1 MGRYDV
7 LIKCAQ
13 VRKLIEENKF
23 TKALEELD
31 TMDFSKVHS
40 MSDLT
45 TFAEIYEKADRFE
58 EAKKIYYMA
67 YKKKHSKRILYHL
80 VLLVVRTGD
89 IKEAKELYMEY
100 EMAAGITLDTYEL
113 RYRLAKGTGE
123 KRSKLIELLEDLRRE
138 EFTEEWGYQLAKLY
152 ELEGDRKKCIEVC
165 NDIVLWF
172 GSGAIVD
179 KAKQLRDEVSEPD
192 WQPPKDDTIPE
203 PSKPEIEEIVVTYTE
218 PEEDEEP
225 AKAPEE
231 EKPTEE
237 GKASEISVQDT
248 MPEENILISPH
259 NIYYFT
265 LKDTIA
271 QIHSNQKG
279 IIHFAIAGGEE
290 RIALAIVKKLI
301 KELNGINY
309 FTADSIA
316 KIQGRKLNGVD
327 LEEKIQKLIGGCVL
341 ILNAQE
347 MESET
352 VEKVLQVVEKYK
364 NDIVF
369 VMTGEYDELDCW
381 FAHYPEL
388 EQLVCYKVKV

>member
-1 MGRYDV
+1 M
-7 LIKCAQ
+7 
-13 VRKLIEENKF
+13 
-23 TKALEELD
+23 
-31 TMDFSKVHS
+31 
-40 MSDLT
+40 
-45 TFAEIYEKADRFE
+45 
-58 EAKKIYYMA
+58 
-67 YKKKHSKRILYHL
+67 
-80 VLLVVRTGD
+80 
-89 IKEAKELYMEY
+89 
-100 EMAAGITLDTYEL
+100 
-113 RYRLAKGTGE
+113 
-123 KRSKLIELLEDLRRE
+123 
-138 EFTEEWGYQLAKLY
+138 Y

-203 PSKPEIEEIVVTYTE
+203 PIKPEIEEIVVTYTE

-316 KIQGRKLNGVD
+316 KIQGSKLNGVD

-388 EQLVCYKVKV
+388 EQLVCYKVIV